1 LQSKSKNAS
10 RESASACGAS
20 IPAAANDASVPSP
33 DFSIKQTSTPRRASD
48 RAMDKPITPP
58 PTMMIS
64 CLLIEFVDI
73 VAFRLWPSS
82 FVLWP
87 LIFGLWLAL
96 VIINPDPKI
105 KDQRSKT

>member
-10 RESASACGAS
+10 PESASACGAS

-73 VAFRLWPSS
+73 VAFRLWP
-82 FVLWP
+82 

-105 KDQRSKT
+105 KDQRPKT